1 MMDLLF
7 SVWAGIC
14 VALLFSLA
22 IFIHEFGHYVS
33 ARLLGL
39 TVDAFAIGFGPAIWK
54 RKIDGI
60 EYKIGCI
67 PFGGYVAL
75 PQLDPSGMEKV
86 QGEQH
91 KGEEGDARDLP
102 DIAPWKRIVVAVAGP
117 FGNVVLAVVLAYVI
131 FFTPGVKTG
140 VVDTRVGSVSE
151 ESEAWKAGLRPGDRI
166 LSVNGKRVATWI
178 DLQVECQLSG
188 EAGHAAFR
196 VARDGETREMKL
208 TFQTNNVLGLRVL
221 GDVYPESRCVVS
233 TVVPGSPAERSGL
246 QTNDVILAVGDIPVT
261 GAYHF
266 SSLIKMHGGV
276 PALLSVKRGKDR
288 LSLSVTPRYE
298 ESAGRYLIGIG
309 WREDSD
315 HVKAWMMYRDPW
327 QQLKWDSLSVV
338 RVLQALLVPE
348 SPGERSA
355 VAKNVGG
362 PVAIVVGLYHT
373 VRGSM
378 VDALGFLRMICVNL
392 AILNMLPLPVLDG
405 GHVLF
410 AMFEVI
416 TRRKPHPK
424 VVSVL
429 VNACAALLIGLM
441 ALLLYRDVV
450 KEVKLSKALR
460 TLEREEAKADADKA
474 SPTNAPAAQP

>member
-1 MMDLLF
+1 MMDLLL

-22 IFIHEFGHYVS
+22 IFIHEFGHYLS

-39 TVDAFAIGFGPAIWK
+39 QVDAFAIGFGPAIWK
-54 RKIDGI
+54 RRVGGID
-60 EYKIGCI
+60 YKIGCI

-91 KGEEGDARDLP
+91 TGEEERELP
-102 DIAPWKRIVVAVAGP
+102 DIAAWKRIVVAVSGP
-117 FGNVVLAVVLAYVI
+117 FGNIVLAVVLAYVI
-131 FFTPGVKTG
+131 YFTPGVKTG
-140 VVDTRVGSVSE
+140 VVDTRIGSVSE

-166 LSVNGKRVATWI
+166 LSVNGKKVDTWI
-178 DLQVECQLSG
+178 DLQVESQLSG
-188 EAGHAAFR
+188 EAGHAMFR
-196 VARDGETREMKL
+196 VARGGETREMSL

-221 GDVYPESRCVVS
+221 GEVYPESRCVVS
-233 TVVPGSPAERSGL
+233 SIVPGSPAEKSGL

-266 SSLIKMHGGV
+266 SSLIKMQGGE
-276 PALLSVKRGKDR
+276 PALLSVKRGSGR

-298 ESAGRYLIGIG
+298 ESAGRFLIGIG
-309 WREDSD
+309 WREDSER
-315 HVKAWMMYRDPW
+315 VKAWMMYRDPW
-327 QQLKWDSLSVV
+327 QQLKWDAMSVK

-362 PVAIVVGLYHT
+362 PVAIFVGLYHT

-378 VDALGFLRMICVNL
+378 IDAFGFLRMICVNL
-392 AILNMLPLPVLDG
+392 AILNLLPLPVLDG

-424 VVSVL
+424 VVAVL

-441 ALLLYRDVV
+441 ALLFYTDIV
-450 KEVKLSKALR
+450 KQVKFSKALHQM
-460 TLEREEAKADADKA
+460 EREDAAAAAAKAAL
-474 SPTNAPAAQP
+474 TNAPAVRP